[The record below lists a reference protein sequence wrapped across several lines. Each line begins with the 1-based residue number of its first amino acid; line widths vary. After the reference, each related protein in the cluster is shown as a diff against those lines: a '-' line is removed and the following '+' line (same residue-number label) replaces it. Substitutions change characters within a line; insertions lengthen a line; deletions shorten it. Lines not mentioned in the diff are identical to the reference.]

1 MGDEFDRVL
10 LDVQKE
16 YRKSNKFK
24 DKIITLLIV
33 LMFLEAVIGYSG
45 FVWYESQF
53 DYVMTETIDSS
64 SDVDINADGESANA
78 SYVEG
83 GQCNDNAVHSEGGDK

>member
-53 DYVMTETIDSS
+53 DYVMTETIDR
-64 SDVDINADGESANA
+64 NN
-78 SYVEG
+78 
-83 GQCNDNAVHSEGGDK
+83 